1 MSFLLTLI
9 GILGLLTQT
18 GGQFVGVFLGL
29 FFLFF
34 FLFAG
39 RS

>member
-1 MSFLLTLI
+1 MAFLLTI
-9 GILGLLTQT
+9 VGIFGLLTQT
-18 GGQFVGVFLGL
+18 GGQFVGVSIGL

-34 FLFAG
+34 LLFAG